1 MHPFYVI
8 RALGGALFLVGALIM
23 AYNLWMTVRH
33 GEAVSA
39 APRPALQP
47 AE

>member
-8 RALGGALFLVGALIM
+8 RAIGGALFLVGALIM
-23 AYNLWMTVRH
+23 AFNIWRTIYPSKALT
-33 GEAVSA
+33 A
-39 APRPALQP
+39 AIALAP